1 VVDPG
6 RLDDA
11 LLRAGVE
18 EDRRDTVPVGHS
30 PNRLTIDQLAQETGL
45 SVRNIR
51 SHHARGLLPPPEVR
65 HRVGF
70 YGPEHIA
77 RLRLIQELQGEG
89 FNLKGISRL
98 IDDPHRP
105 AERLLGVRRT
115 LGGLDETEEPEVLTR
130 ADLAKR
136 FPVGDDEGDT
146 VLAKAQQLGIV
157 APLGAD
163 HYEVPSPSLLA
174 AAETVVRHGISLTH
188 AVDNVVELQRHSQAV
203 ARRFVKLFLDDVWK
217 PFAEAGM
224 PDEQWP
230 AVLASIRQLR
240 AAGAQAFLVVF
251 RETLNRELDTALAD
265 LTKRLSEGK
274 R

>member
-1 VVDPG
+1 MDLS
-6 RLDDA
+6 RLDEA
-11 LLRAGVE
+11 RPRARAAQV
-18 EDRRDTVPVGHS
+18 DRRETVPGGDS
-30 PNRLTIDQLAQETGL
+30 PNRLTIDQLARETGL

-65 HRVGF
+65 QRVGY

-98 IDDPHRP
+98 IDDPHKP

-115 LGGLDETEEPEVLTR
+115 LSGLDEIEEPEVLTR
-130 ADLAKR
+130 ADLARR
-136 FPVGDDEGDT
+136 FPVSDDEGDA
-146 VLAKAQQLGIV
+146 VLAKAQRLGIV
-157 APLGAD
+157 APLSAD

-174 AAETVVRHGISLTH
+174 AAEEVVRHGISLSH
-188 AVDNVVELQRHSQAV
+188 AVENVAELQRHSEAV
-203 ARRFVKLFLDDVWK
+203 ARRFIKLFLDDIWK

-230 AVLASIRQLR
+230 SVLASIEQLR
-240 AAGAQAFLVVF
+240 SAGAQAFLVVF
-251 RETLNRELDTALAD
+251 RQTLNRELDTALGE